1 MVTPALPNSIELLDS
16 VEPLDPVEL
25 LDGLHT
31 VLSSSLLEI
40 ASAFSTL
47 LAPVVRHS
55 ALVIF
60 TEDCTGRP
68 QKKAGDPQIIEAVSI
83 AELDVVRETQPTNGS
98 AIWGDERTVG
108 GVSRPVAVWT
118 ASTGALL
125 VLTDP
130 VLVGSPTPGDPH
142 AFGGSI
148 SGGSSSYGSS
158 SDGSSSA
165 ESPSGK
171 CAPTDVLAL
180 VASAWQLIALSIR
193 HQVGAAPPAYLVDSR
208 ATSTERTRVIAEM
221 SETHATTLESLL
233 AVLRSGTTSDTAA
246 RQITADLAAAAMV
259 RLRAISDRDRILSE
273 EPVARAFERLK
284 DDLRPLVRFGDLDVQ
299 FVEPPVSGRALPGE
313 VAHAGRA
320 IVRGAVLA
328 LVEQPNVGRVRVQWD
343 CDGSNLLIAIRDD
356 GPGDLSPEVPSL
368 RQLTARVAA
377 LEGTLRV
384 AATAGWGSELEVSL
398 PLDPP
403 QAISSAAAATEWGL
417 SAREQEVL
425 QLVAT
430 GARNRAI
437 ADELSI
443 SENTVKFH
451 VARLLRKVGA
461 TTRAE
466 LAALTR

>member
-1 MVTPALPNSIELLDS
+1 MDSPLLPSSI
-16 VEPLDPVEL
+16 EL
-25 LDGLHT
+25 LDGLHS
-31 VLSSSLLEI
+31 VLSMSLLEI
-40 ASAFSTL
+40 AGEFSKL
-47 LAPVVRHS
+47 LAPVVAHS

-68 QKKAGDPQIIEAVSI
+68 QKKAGDRRIIEAVSI
-83 AELDVVRETQPTNGS
+83 AELDVVRSEQPADGS
-98 AIWGDERTVG
+98 ALWDVERTVG
-108 GVSRPVAVWT
+108 AATHPVAVWT
-118 ASTGALL
+118 AETGALL
-125 VLTDP
+125 VLTHP
-130 VLVGSPTPGDPH
+130 VLANQELTEFERD
-142 AFGGSI
+142 AI
-148 SGGSSSYGSS
+148 L
-158 SDGSSSA
+158 
-165 ESPSGK
+165 
-171 CAPTDVLAL
+171 TTI
-180 VASAWQLIALSIR
+180 ASAWQLVALSIR

-221 SETHATTLESLL
+221 SEAHATTLESLL
-233 AVLRSGTTSDTAA
+233 AVLRSRSTSDAAA

-259 RLRAISDRDRILSE
+259 QLRAISDRDRILSE

-343 CDGSNLLIAIRDD
+343 CDGSNLLINIRDD

-377 LEGTLRV
+377 LEGSLRV

-437 ADELSI
+437 AEELSI

>member
-1 MVTPALPNSIELLDS
+1 MVTPSPPRSIE
-16 VEPLDPVEL
+16 VPRAIEPLGTIELPGTIEL
-25 LDGLHT
+25 LDGLHS

-40 ASAFSTL
+40 AGRFSRL
-47 LAPVVRHS
+47 LAPVVAHS

-68 QKKAGDPQIIEAVSI
+68 QKKAGDPRIIEAVSI
-83 AELDVVRETQPTNGS
+83 AELDVVRDSQPADGS
-98 AIWGDERTVG
+98 PIWDNERIVG
-108 GVSRPVAVWT
+108 GTARPVAVFT
-118 ASTGALL
+118 ATTGALL

-130 VLVGSPTPGDPH
+130 ELADSGLPSP
-142 AFGGSI
+142 A
-148 SGGSSSYGSS
+148 
-158 SDGSSSA
+158 SA
-165 ESPSGK
+165 D
-171 CAPTDVLAL
+171 ARATI
-180 VASAWQLIALSIR
+180 ASAWQLVALSIR

-221 SETHATTLESLL
+221 SEAHATTLESLL
-233 AVLRSGTTSDTAA
+233 AVLRSRSTSDATA
-246 RQITADLAAAAMV
+246 RQVTADLAAAAMV

-368 RQLTARVAA
+368 RQLTARVVA

-384 AATAGWGSELEVSL
+384 AATAGWGSELAVSL

-403 QAISSAAAATEWGL
+403 QAMNSAAAATEWGL

-437 ADELSI
+437 AKELSI

>member
-1 MVTPALPNSIELLDS
+1 MVTHPIPSSI
-16 VEPLDPVEL
+16 EL
-25 LDGLHT
+25 LDGLHR

-40 ASAFSTL
+40 AGEFSKL
-47 LAPVVRHS
+47 LAPLVEHS

-83 AELDVVRETQPTNGS
+83 AELDVVRSAQPGDGS
-98 AIWGDERTVG
+98 SIWGDERIIAGT
-108 GVSRPVAVWT
+108 SRPVAVWT
-118 ASTGALL
+118 AGTGALL
-125 VLTDP
+125 VLTNP
-130 VLVGSPTPGDPH
+130 VLVGIV
-142 AFGGSI
+142 GSAHPELLSTI
-148 SGGSSSYGSS
+148 
-158 SDGSSSA
+158 
-165 ESPSGK
+165 
-171 CAPTDVLAL
+171 
-180 VASAWQLIALSIR
+180 ASAWQLIALSIR

-233 AVLRSGTTSDTAA
+233 AVLRSSSTSDVAA

-313 VAHAGRA
+313 VAHAARA

-356 GPGDLSPEVPSL
+356 GPGDLSLEVPSL

-377 LEGTLRV
+377 LEGSLRV
-384 AATAGWGSELEVSL
+384 AATAGWGSELAVSL

-417 SAREQEVL
+417 SGREQEVL

-437 ADELSI
+437 AEELSI

-461 TTRAE
+461 TTRSE